1 MALTNKEVTFAY
13 FANKTDFTSALQTSL
28 VNNIVFIA
36 DTKEVFT
43 HGVFVGCQ
51 ELSLAYDS
59 TNFKI
64 QLKQGNTIL
73 NELSATPFIRDGML
87 DDVTY
92 YTVAEQGVETQVP
105 YIKFTFNAASEK
117 PVIRVSLAD
126 LANYNGANINLH
138 MFLLAIN
145 VFSDFCV
152 WSSLTFAISVFSDFY
167 GKNAWIRTKNGG
179 FGDRCFTN

>member
-1 MALTNKEVTFAY
+1 MALTNKEVNFAY

-126 LANYNGANINLH
+126 LANYNGANINLSSSYV
-138 MFLLAIN
+138 MAQSYTAPAVNDSLDTAVGKLTKGLADANTDITALQN
-145 VFSDFCV
+145 ELK
-152 WSSLTFAISVFSDFY
+152 WNEY
-167 GKNAWIRTKNGG
+167 
-179 FGDRCFTN
+179 